1 MFKLFFKLLKVIKNP
16 IIGPIAVAS
25 ITLPILIIFYLPSLF
40 LDNEKNKIT
49 KEALAVVDN
58 LKTFRTYYDTYVISK
73 ITKNTNLE
81 INFDHENS
89 LNTIPLPATIIHN
102 LSKKL
107 PNKDGVYINFVSD
120 FPFPNRA
127 DRILDSFQ
135 KESIDY
141 FRNNKTDYYV
151 KEETI
156 NNQKVLRVS
165 LPDIMV
171 NQSCLSCHNTRADSP
186 KKDWKIGDVR
196 GIIEVIMP
204 LQNQFVLTV
213 NQTKLMIIFM
223 MFISLAFIL
232 HYGILYFRKEKE
244 ALFQTKKLRKEVKKR
259 TKDLEESNLLLQE
272 YKKAVDASAIVSK
285 TNPEGIITYV
295 NDAFCEISGYSRDEL
310 IGKPHNIVRHPDIPK
325 ELFKKLWETI
335 QNKKTYKS
343 IIKSKSKNNQTYFV
357 ANTIVP
363 ILNKKNEII
372 EYLSLK
378 YDITELVDAR
388 EKALQAQQTKGLFL
402 ANMSHEIRTPLNSI
416 IGFSNILCES
426 NLAFKDKEHAKIIS
440 KSAKSLLVLIN
451 DVLDIS
457 KIESGKLVLE
467 EKSFSLLNLTE
478 DVVELFSISSIEKN
492 LKFLYTVDP
501 NLDLSIKGD
510 STRLKQV
517 ISNLLSN
524 AIKFTPQKGTIS
536 LDLRIL
542 KFDEASKRIK
552 IKFTIKDNGIGMT
565 KDQLALIFK
574 PFSQADTGINRKF
587 GGTGLG
593 LAISW
598 DIIKAMNSHIEVSSQ
613 YGKGSEFSFD
623 LDFNIVKTNKDYVK
637 DSNLKIAI
645 SSLNQDQD
653 NLKISVKN
661 YLHKIGTVCELKDN
675 INAEFLFC
683 FENSNIIEEIKIF
696 KKQNPKSKI
705 VFIGEKDFLSQN
717 CLNLIDYH
725 LGLPIYGS
733 KIYNVINHHSKIHS
747 NILKQSSINKKSFNA
762 NVLVAEDNTNNQK
775 LIQILLEKLG
785 INPTIVSNGQEVI
798 EAYKSILYQLIL
810 MDINM
815 PILDGISATK
825 EIIKLQ
831 KEKDYYKVPI
841 VALTANSVAGDKEKY
856 LDQGMDEYISK
867 PIVFNELI
875 VVLNKFLKSDNK
887 VNDIIKLDSKVDIEK
902 ISKNLGIP
910 IKFAN
915 NLVDSFMKNI
925 LIDLEELHEYIIL
938 EKSEEISQKAQYIR
952 NSCLNI
958 SLDFVIE
965 DLIYIENNN
974 ENTQNLETIYM
985 KIYKYIKE
993 NFDLIKAEKI

>member
-1 MFKLFFKLLKVIKNP
+1 MFSFILKVIKNP
-16 IIGPIAVAS
+16 IIGPIIVAS

-49 KEALAVVDN
+49 KESYALVDN
-58 LKTFRTYYDTYVISK
+58 LKTFRTYYDKFVVSK
-73 ITKNTNLE
+73 IQENTNLE
-81 INFDHENS
+81 INFDHENKA
-89 LNTIPLPATIIHN
+89 NTLPLPATTIHN

-107 PNKDGVYINFVSD
+107 PVKDGVFINFVSD

-127 DRILDSFQ
+127 DRKLDPFQ
-135 KESIDY
+135 KESIEY
-141 FRNNKTDYYV
+141 FRQNEKDIYV
-151 KEETI
+151 KEEI
-156 NNQKVLRVS
+156 LNNKKVFRVS
-165 LPDIMV
+165 FPDIMV
-171 NQSCLSCHNTRADSP
+171 NKSCVSCHNSRADSP
-186 KKDWKIGDVR
+186 KKDWQIGDVR
-196 GIIEVIMP
+196 GIVEVIMP
-204 LQNQFVLTV
+204 LQNQFILTA
-213 NQTKLMIIFM
+213 NQTKTTIIFM
-223 MFISLAFIL
+223 MLVSLAFIL
-232 HYGILYFRKEKE
+232 HYGILYFKKEKE
-244 ALFQTKKLRKEVKKR
+244 TLFKTKELKKEVKKR

-325 ELFKKLWETI
+325 ELFKNLWETI
-335 QNKKTYKS
+335 KNKKTYKS
-343 IIKSKSKNNQTYFV
+343 IIRSKSKNNETYFV

-426 NLAFKDKEHAKIIS
+426 NLAFKDKEQAKIIS
-440 KSAKSLLVLIN
+440 KSAKSLLLLIN

-501 NLDLSIKGD
+501 NLPSLIQGD

-517 ISNLLSN
+517 LSNLLSN
-524 AIKFTPQKGTIS
+524 AIKFTPQKGIIS

-542 KFDEASKRIK
+542 KFDEVNKRIK
-552 IKFTIKDNGIGMT
+552 IKFTIKDSGIGMT

-574 PFSQADTGINRKF
+574 PFSQADTGITRKF

-593 LAISW
+593 LAISG
-598 DIIKAMNSHIEVSSQ
+598 DIIKAMNSRIEVSSQ

-623 LDFNIVKTNKDYVK
+623 LDFNIIESNKDYVK

-653 NLKISVKN
+653 KLKISVKN
-661 YLHKIGTVCELKDN
+661 YLHKIGTVCEFKEN

-683 FENSNIIEEIKIF
+683 FENSNTIEEINIF
-696 KKQNPKSKI
+696 KKQNPNSKI

-725 LGLPIYGS
+725 LSLPIYGS

-747 NILKQSSINKKSFNA
+747 NILKQSTINNKSFNA

-785 INPTIVSNGQEVI
+785 INPTIVSNGQEAVD
-798 EAYKSILYQLIL
+798 AYKSNLFQLIL

-825 EIIKLQ
+825 EIIRLQ

-841 VALTANSVAGDKEKY
+841 VALTANSVSGDKEKY
-856 LDQGMDEYISK
+856 LQQGMDEYISK
-867 PIVFNELI
+867 PIIFDELVAI
-875 VVLNKFLKSDNK
+875 LNKYLKSNDK
-887 VNDIIKLDSKVDIEK
+887 VNDIIKLGSKVDIEK
-902 ISKNLGIP
+902 ISENLGVP
-910 IKFAN
+910 RSFAN
-915 NLVDSFMKNI
+915 NLVDSFKKNI
-925 LIDLEELHEYIIL
+925 LLDLEELHEYIIL
-938 EKSEEISQKAQYIR
+938 KNSNEISQKAQYIR

-965 DLIYIENNN
+965 DLINIEKHN
-974 ENTQNLETIYM
+974 ENMLNLEEIYPYV
-985 KIYKYIKE
+985 IKYIHNE
-993 NFDLIKAEKI
+993 QRN